1 MTDPRPSPVR
11 VVIADDHAP
20 TRADIRATLEA
31 ADGFHVSAEAADA
44 PGAIAAALRHRPD
57 VCLLDLQMPGGG
69 LAACWEIASRLP
81 ETRVVMLT
89 VSEESDDLF
98 GALRSGAA
106 GYLLKDID
114 PRRLPHALRDIVEGK
129 PAIPRTLVGRMIE
142 EFRSGDPRRRSI
154 APTPELRS
162 RLTSREWQVLELLAQ
177 ARSTAEIAE
186 RLTISPSAVRAHIT
200 AVVQKLGAK
209 DRADAVA
216 RFRGEGA

>member
-1 MTDPRPSPVR
+1 M
-11 VVIADDHAP
+11 IADDHAP
-20 TRADIRATLEA
+20 TRADVRAALEA
-31 ADGFHVSAEAADA
+31 DRGFVVCAEAADA
-44 PGAIAAALRHRPD
+44 PGAISAAVRHRPD
-57 VCLLDLQMPGGG
+57 LCLLDLQMPGGG
-69 LAACWEIASRLP
+69 LAACWEIVSRLP
-81 ETRVVMLT
+81 ETKVVLLT

-114 PRRLPHALRDIVEGK
+114 PRRLPLALRDVVAGK
-129 PAIPRTLVGRMIE
+129 PAIPRTLVGRMID

-154 APTPELRS
+154 TPTPDLRS

-186 RLTISPSAVRAHIT
+186 RLTISQSAVRAHIT
-200 AVVQKLGAK
+200 AVVQKLGAR

-216 RFRGEGA
+216 RFRGE

>member
-1 MTDPRPSPVR
+1 

-20 TRADIRATLEA
+20 TRADIRAALEA
-31 ADGFHVSAEAADA
+31 AGDFVVCEEAADA
-44 PGAIAAALRHRPD
+44 AAAIAGALRHRPD
-57 VCLLDLQMPGGG
+57 LCLVDLQMPGGG
-69 LAACWEIASRLP
+69 LSACWEIVSRLP
-81 ETRVVMLT
+81 ETKVVMLT
-89 VSEESDDLF
+89 VSEERDDLF
-98 GALRSGAA
+98 GALRAGAA

-114 PRRLPHALRDIVEGK
+114 PRRLPHALRDVVAGK

-142 EFRSGDPRRRSI
+142 EFRSGDPRRRAI
-154 APTPELRS
+154 TPTPELRS

-186 RLTISPSAVRAHIT
+186 RLTISKSAVRAHIT

-216 RFRGEGA
+216 RFREEPGAERSEI